1 MLLPPEGVLSTEDRA
16 ARLLRMVA
24 ALEEMLIRLEGQRAG
39 DTSEAV
45 RRLRFV
51 QGEILTA
58 LHLLEG

>member
-24 ALEEMLIRLEGQRAG
+24 ALEETIIRLQRQRAG
-39 DTSEAV
+39 ETRDAV
-45 RRLRFV
+45 LRLRLI
-51 QGEILTA
+51 QGEILNA